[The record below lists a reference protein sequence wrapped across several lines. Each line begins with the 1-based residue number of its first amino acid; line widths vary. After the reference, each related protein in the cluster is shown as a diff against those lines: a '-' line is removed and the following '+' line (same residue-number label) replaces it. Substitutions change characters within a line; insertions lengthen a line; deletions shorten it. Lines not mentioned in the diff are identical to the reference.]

1 MSTLKETTKQSTG
14 SKTVVFTHRPG
25 LSLIKGQPQ
34 ETQSTPSLPFTRP
47 AHLKKWKIIPNDGA
61 LPSARKSFD
70 FFFYKNWYL
79 KTQNQKKDKLLAT
92 PLFRTVPNLFPF
104 SIVEAG
110 YKAHGY
116 TCDLTKKTQ
125 IDDVSAKIK
134 AEVGDVSILI
144 NNAGV
149 VNGKSLLELTEG

>member
-1 MSTLKETTKQSTG
+1 M
-14 SKTVVFTHRPG
+14 
-25 LSLIKGQPQ
+25 
-34 ETQSTPSLPFTRP
+34 
-47 AHLKKWKIIPNDGA
+47 
-61 LPSARKSFD
+61 
-70 FFFYKNWYL
+70 
-79 KTQNQKKDKLLAT
+79 
-92 PLFRTVPNLFPF
+92 
-104 SIVEAG
+104 EAG

>member
-1 MSTLKETTKQSTG
+1 MRYERHIS
-14 SKTVVFTHRPG
+14 
-25 LSLIKGQPQ
+25 
-34 ETQSTPSLPFTRP
+34 
-47 AHLKKWKIIPNDGA
+47 
-61 LPSARKSFD
+61 
-70 FFFYKNWYL
+70 
-79 KTQNQKKDKLLAT
+79 
-92 PLFRTVPNLFPF
+92 VPNCPKIVTYFPF

>member
-1 MSTLKETTKQSTG
+1 MISFFPSCTLRAT
-14 SKTVVFTHRPG
+14 
-25 LSLIKGQPQ
+25 
-34 ETQSTPSLPFTRP
+34 
-47 AHLKKWKIIPNDGA
+47 
-61 LPSARKSFD
+61 
-70 FFFYKNWYL
+70 YL
-79 KTQNQKKDKLLAT
+79 CSELCQNCC
-92 PLFRTVPNLFPF
+92 FPF